1 MDEDI
6 QKILDKYKGKIEKDL
21 GSIDSYSPRS
31 NFSQDYRRF
40 RKEALTKRINSYE
53 MFCNFSERVL
63 NIQPKEKEYVALQ
76 KSIET
81 AHLNI
86 TPVGSYS
93 FAILSSLI
101 LFVSM
106 VIINLISF
114 FFTETLNTNLLLITL
129 FLLLVIVFAI
139 NPIARIPNYLASS
152 WRLKASNQMVLCI
165 LYIVM
170 YMRHTSNLENAIKF
184 ASEHIGRPLSLDL
197 RKIFWD
203 VETRKF
209 SSIKESLDNYLEGWR
224 DYSLEFVES
233 FHLIEGS
240 LQEAS
245 EDRRISLLE
254 KALDVILNGTFE
266 KMLHFSQELKNPIT
280 ILNMLGIILPILGL
294 VILPLIGSLMGGS
307 GLTKIII
314 IFILYNIILPVAVYL
329 FGINV
334 LSKKPTGYSGSNL
347 MENNPELSKYKN
359 IIIKIGSQEFYINPI
374 LISLMIFLFFMIIS
388 LIPIIFYSLH
398 LDFQFLGANFLDFR
412 QENGALC
419 QYNSSCYGPFG
430 PGSVILSLF
439 FPLGLALSLGTYFSI
454 RNKKLIKIEEET
466 RKLETEFAGSL
477 FQLGNRIGDGIPVE
491 LAFNDVAKNMK
502 GTPTG
507 NFFEIV
513 SLNIQKLGADVQ
525 RAIFDPRIGA
535 IWRYPSNIIE
545 SSMKILIES
554 SKKGPMIVS
563 KSLTSISTYLERIHQ
578 VNERLKD
585 LLSETLSSMKSQ
597 ISFLTPMIAGI
608 VVGLSTMI
616 VTILGRLSSL
626 LLESSTQG
634 TELSL
639 GGADAL
645 TGLFEI
651 PNIIPVY
658 FLQLIVGIYV
668 IQVVIILT
676 FLANNIESGNR
687 ISGEYKAGKNLY
699 ASGILYF
706 FVSLIVTLIFTLMA
720 TNINIGGT

>member
-6 QKILDKYKGKIEKDL
+6 QGILDKYKRKLKENVEEIKD
-21 GSIDSYSPRS
+21 YSPDKEYT
-31 NFSQDYRRF
+31 QEYLKF
-40 RKEALTKRINSYE
+40 RKEALTKRLTTYE
-53 MFCNFSERVL
+53 VFCNFFEKIL
-63 NIQPKEKEYVALQ
+63 NVQPREKDYNKLQ
-76 KSIET
+76 LSIET

-86 TPVGSYS
+86 TPTGAYS
-93 FAILSSLI
+93 FSIIIASLI
-101 LFVSM
+101 FLSM
-106 VIINLISF
+106 VLINLFSF
-114 FFTETLNTNLLLITL
+114 IITGDLNTNLILLTLFILLI
-129 FLLLVIVFAI
+129 VIFIVKPLA
-139 NPIARIPNYLASS
+139 NIPNYLASS

-184 ASEHIGRPLSLDL
+184 ASEHIGPPLSLDL
-197 RKIFWD
+197 RKLFWD

-209 SSIKESLDNYLEGWR
+209 SSIKESLDNYLKQWR

-240 LQEAS
+240 LVESS

-254 KALDVILNGTFE
+254 KSLDVILNGTFE

-280 ILNMLGIILPILGL
+280 VLNMLGVILPILGL

-307 GLTKIII
+307 GITKIII
-314 IFILYNIILPVAVYL
+314 IFILYNIILPITVYL

-334 LSKKPTGYSGSNL
+334 LSKKPTGYSETNL
-347 MENNPELSKYKN
+347 LQQNPELKKYKN
-359 IIIKIGSQEFYINPI
+359 IIIKIGSRELYMNPAI
-374 LISLMIFLFFMIIS
+374 VSLLIFSVFTIIS
-388 LIPIIFYSLH
+388 LIPIIMFILNV
-398 LDFQFLGANFLDFR
+398 DFTFLGTNFLDFR
-412 QENGALC
+412 QKNGAIC
-419 QYNSSCYGPFG
+419 QSTTGCYGPFG

-439 FPLGLALSLGTYFSI
+439 FPLGLALSIGTYYLI
-454 RNKKLIKIEEET
+454 RNKKLIKMTEET
-466 RKLETEFAGSL
+466 IKLEKEFAGSL

-491 LAFNDVAKNMK
+491 LAFSDVAKNMR

-507 NFFEIV
+507 NFFLIV
-513 SLNIQKLGADVQ
+513 SNNIQKLGASVK
-525 RAIFDPRIGA
+525 RAIFDQNNGA
-535 IWRYPSNIIE
+535 IWQYPSSIIE

-554 SKKGPMIVS
+554 AKKSPQIAS
-563 KSLTSISTYLERIHQ
+563 KSLTSISIYLDRIHQ

-585 LLSETLSSMKSQ
+585 LLAETLSSMKSQ

-626 LLESSTQG
+626 LLQSSTQG
-634 TELSL
+634 QDL
-639 GGADAL
+639 GLAGGLDAL

-651 PNIIPVY
+651 QSIIPVY
-658 FLQLIVGIYV
+658 FLQLIIGIYV
-668 IQVVIILT
+668 VQIAIILT
-676 FLANNIESGNR
+676 FLANNIESGNK

-706 FVSLIVTLIFTLMA
+706 FVSLIVTLMFTLLA
-720 TNINIGGT
+720 TNIKIG

>member
-1 MDEDI
+1 MDDDI
-6 QKILDKYKGKIEKDL
+6 QRILDKYKGKIEKDL
-21 GSIDSYSPRS
+21 GSTGNYSQRD

-40 RKEALTKRINSYE
+40 RKEALTKKVNSYE
-53 MFCNFSERVL
+53 MLCNFSERTL
-63 NIQPKEKEYVALQ
+63 NIQPKEKEYISLQ

-81 AHLNI
+81 SHLNI
-86 TPVGSYS
+86 TPIGSYS

-101 LFVSM
+101 VFLSM
-106 VIINLISF
+106 IVVNLISF
-114 FFTETLNTNLLLITL
+114 LFMEELNTNLLLITL
-129 FLLLVIVFAI
+129 FLLLAIVFAI

-170 YMRHTSNLENAIKF
+170 YMRHTSNLENAIRF
-184 ASEHIGRPLSLDL
+184 ASEHIGKPLSLDL

-203 VETRKF
+203 VETRRF
-209 SSIKESLDNYLEGWR
+209 SSIKESLDHYLEGWR

-240 LQEAS
+240 LQEPS

-254 KALDVILNGTFE
+254 KALEVILNGTFE

-314 IFILYNIILPVAVYL
+314 IFTLYNIILPTAVYL

-334 LSKKPTGYSGSNL
+334 LSKKPTGYSETNL
-347 MENNPELSKYKN
+347 IEQNPELAKYKN
-359 IIIKIGSQEFYINPI
+359 IIIKFGSQEFYINPI
-374 LISLMIFLFFMIIS
+374 ILSLLIFLFFMIIS
-388 LIPIIFYSLH
+388 LIPIILYSLH
-398 LDFQFLGANFLDFR
+398 ADFTFLGANFLDFR

-419 QYNSSCYGPFG
+419 NYESSCYGPFG
-430 PGSVILSLF
+430 PGSVLLSLF
-439 FPLGLALSLGTYFSI
+439 LPLGLALSIAVYYST
-454 RNKKLIKIEEET
+454 RNKKLIKIAEET
-466 RKLETEFAGSL
+466 KKLEIEFAGSL

-507 NFFEIV
+507 NFFELV
-513 SLNIQKLGADVQ
+513 SLNIQKLGANVQ
-525 RAIFDPRIGA
+525 RAIFDSKIGA
-535 IWRYPSNIIE
+535 IWQYPSNIIE

-563 KSLTSISTYLERIHQ
+563 RSLTSISTYLERIHQ

-616 VTILGRLSSL
+616 VTILGRLSAL
-626 LLESSTQG
+626 LLESSSQG

-658 FLQLIVGIYV
+658 FLQLIIGIYV
-668 IQVVIILT
+668 VEVVIILT
-676 FLANNIESGNR
+676 FLANNIESGNK

-699 ASGILYF
+699 ASSLLYF
-706 FVSLIVTLIFTLMA
+706 FVSLIVTLIFTLLA
-720 TNINIGGT
+720 TNINIGGA

>member
-1 MDEDI
+1 MDDDI
-6 QKILDKYKGKIEKDL
+6 QRILNKYKGKIEKDL
-21 GSIDSYSPRS
+21 GDVDSYSPKN

-40 RKEALTKRINSYE
+40 RREALTKRVTSYE
-53 MFCNFSERVL
+53 SLCNSSESVL
-63 NIQPKEKEYVALQ
+63 NIQPKEKDYIRLQ
-76 KSIET
+76 KSIEA

-86 TPVGSYS
+86 TPGGAYS
-93 FAILSSLI
+93 FAILVSLMA
-101 LFVSM
+101 FTSM
-106 VIINLISF
+106 IIINLISF
-114 FFTETLNTNLLLITL
+114 FFTENLNTNLLLLTL
-129 FLLLVIVFAI
+129 FLLIVIVFVI
-139 NPIARIPNYLASS
+139 NPLTNIPNYLASS

-170 YMRHTSNLENAIKF
+170 YMRHTSNLENAVKF

-203 VETRKF
+203 IETRKF
-209 SSIKESLDNYLEGWR
+209 SSMKESLDHYLEGWR

-314 IFILYNIILPVAVYL
+314 IFILYNIVLPISVYL

-334 LSKKPTGYSGSNL
+334 LSKKPTGYAETNL
-347 MENNPELSKYKN
+347 IENNPELIKYKN
-359 IIIKIGSQEFYINPI
+359 IIIKIGNNEIYVNPV
-374 LISLMIFLFFMIIS
+374 LISLVIFLFFMIIS
-388 LIPIIFYSLH
+388 LIPIILYSLH
-398 LDFQFLGANFLDFR
+398 VDFTFLGANFLDFR

-419 QYNSSCYGPFG
+419 DYTSPCYGPFG
-430 PGSVILSLF
+430 PGSVLISLF
-439 FPLGLALSLGTYFSI
+439 LPLGLALSLATYYSI
-454 RNKKLIKIEEET
+454 RNKRLIKIAEET
-466 RKLETEFAGSL
+466 KKLEIEFAGSL
-477 FQLGNRIGDGIPVE
+477 FQLGNRIGDGVPVE
-491 LAFNDVAKNMK
+491 LAFSDVAKNMR

-507 NFFEIV
+507 NFFELV
-513 SLNIQKLGADVQ
+513 SLNIQKLGANVQ
-525 RAIFDPRIGA
+525 RAIFDPKIGA

-554 SKKGPMIVS
+554 SKKGPLIVS
-563 KSLTSISTYLERIHQ
+563 KSLTSISTYLDRIHQ

-626 LLESSTQG
+626 LIESSSQG
-634 TELSL
+634 QELSL

-651 PNIIPVY
+651 QNIIPVY
-658 FLQLIVGIYV
+658 FLQIIIGIYV
-668 IQVVIILT
+668 VEVVIILT
-676 FLANNIESGNR
+676 FLANNIESGNK

-699 ASGILYF
+699 ASSLLYF
-706 FVSLIVTLIFTLMA
+706 FVSLIVTLIFTLLA